1 MPLSMRTTEFW
12 LTLLAIVGAIA
23 AFEAGALSGA
33 AAALMVTIAAVAY
46 ALFKGIEKFNGD
58 LKRGYRT
65 TEFWIALASIAGMGL
80 TVVPN
85 ERAAFA
91 AVQIAGIIAAYTA
104 SRALAKPAFS
114 KVTRE

>member
-1 MPLSMRTTEFW
+1 MPKSMKTTEFW

-65 TEFWIALASIAGMGL
+65 TEFWIALASIAGMAL
-80 TVVPN
+80 TVIPD
-85 ERAAFA
+85 ERATYA

-104 SRALAKPAFS
+104 SRTLAKPAFS